1 MLERSV
7 LLVTPTPQLSR
18 ALVPA
23 IERAG
28 YRVTVTRTFEAAKS
42 SLAGAPDLLITEL
55 KLGQYN
61 GLQLALRGRQAGIPT
76 IVIAEP
82 GFEQDVEQL
91 GAVWLPGDRLAGED
105 VVSILPQ
112 LLEGVPVEATWP
124 AVEPA
129 NDTALQPLSDFVTS
143 PTLH

>member
-7 LLVTPTPQLSR
+7 LLVIPTPQLIR

-28 YRVTVTRTFEAAKS
+28 YRVTLARTFEAAKS
-42 SLAGAPDLLITEL
+42 SLSGAPDVLITEL

-76 IVIAEP
+76 IVISEQS
-82 GFEQDVEQL
+82 FEQDVEQL
-91 GAVWLPGDRLAGED
+91 GAVWLSDDRIAGDD
-105 VVSILPQ
+105 VVSILPE
-112 LLEGVPVEATWP
+112 LLAGPRLASWQEVQPVGVPSRRALSEI
-124 AVEPA
+124 E
-129 NDTALQPLSDFVTS
+129 TA